1 MTKPEIAQIILEC
14 VDEAYPVPTYF
25 EDDVREAIVKAL
37 VIVERKPMSYA
48 PAHMDNE
55 TYRDYIK
62 STPMSWMMKEH

>member
-37 VIVERKPMSYA
+37 VIIEREEAKA
-48 PAHMDNE
+48 DEEAK
-55 TYRDYIK
+55 RIC
-62 STPMSWMMKEH
+62 